1 LPNDGKTQLTHAT
14 SRSKLQRAWPR
25 DDQDVTEEQAE
36 HRVPGGRGRA
46 SGCAGVAPSKRG
58 TAGGGCWP
66 GQWLLGAWGGSA
78 DLHGGSLLREG
89 FACGRNFMP
98 LSRVWGCPARPH
110 DMHVIDQTC
119 THDGIREPANQN
131 SHRAPPYRAAPRTGV
146 EIEISQFCS
155 NSCGKI

>member
-1 LPNDGKTQLTHAT
+1 MGPPWPFLGCPRLPNDGKTQLTHAT
-14 SRSKLQRAWPR
+14 ISRSKLQRAWPR

-78 DLHGGSLLREG
+78 DLHSGSLLRKG
-89 FACGRNFMP
+89 FTWTKFHAFEPGVGMP
-98 LSRVWGCPARPH
+98 RPAP
-110 DMHVIDQTC
+110 
-119 THDGIREPANQN
+119 
-131 SHRAPPYRAAPRTGV
+131 
-146 EIEISQFCS
+146 
-155 NSCGKI
+155 